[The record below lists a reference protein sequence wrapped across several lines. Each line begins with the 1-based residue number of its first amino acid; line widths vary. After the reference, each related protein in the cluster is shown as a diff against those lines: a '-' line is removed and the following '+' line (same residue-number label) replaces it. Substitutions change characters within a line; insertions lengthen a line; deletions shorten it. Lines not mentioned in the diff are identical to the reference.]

1 MSAQVSEAAKR
12 GAIEGAIAA
21 GGAFFAVLAGGG
33 KIEAAGI
40 AAGVA
45 FFGALALRVG
55 EGQFDANRAS
65 RGDVIPSDVR

>member
-12 GAIEGAIAA
+12 GAIEGVIAA
-21 GGAFFAVLAGGG
+21 GSAFFLVLSTGGTV
-33 KIEAAGI
+33 EAAGI

-45 FFGALALRVG
+45 FFGALALRLG

>member
-1 MSAQVSEAAKR
+1 MSDQVLESLKR

-21 GGAFFAVLAGGG
+21 GVSFFAVLGTSGDLR
-33 KIEAAGI
+33 AAGI
-40 AAGVA
+40 AAGGA

-55 EGQFDANRAS
+55 EGKYDANRAA